1 MNVKHLKV
9 IEGNLEVLSV
19 QMLDEIRAVIKD
31 SKYDNMTF
39 STLLGVL
46 EMAKLEQWEENKI

>member
-9 IEGNLEVLSV
+9 IEGNEEALSV
-19 QMLDEIRAVIKD
+19 QMLDEIRTVIKD

-39 STLLGVL
+39 GTLLGVL
-46 EMAKLEQWEENKI
+46 EMAKLEAWEENKI